1 MSDDNVEWLRDAA
14 KYRESGTEVRM
25 RACADELADLR
36 KENERLTQNL
46 DGAMNEVSLCH
57 RLMERNE
64 AEAEATAVELR
75 SIRDRLFDYQTGRES
90 LESIIAAAKA
100 SKEKET

>member
-1 MSDDNVEWLRDAA
+1 MSSMTKDEINVSLFD
-14 KYRESGTEVRM
+14 EVKRQ
-25 RACADELADLR
+25 RTELAELR

-64 AEAEATAVELR
+64 AEAETALTELR
-75 SIRDRLFDYQTGRES
+75 SIRDRLIDYQAGRES
-90 LESIIAAAKA
+90 LESIIAAVKA